1 MATVDLSGNLPR
13 MSGTEIM
20 EANVKEL
27 LQRRARLDREMKP
40 ALGYSNGS
48 GSGNDSIGNQ
58 VSTKLIQ
65 HQYQSWGLFKNC
77 VTL

>member
-1 MATVDLSGNLPR
+1 MTLGVATVDLSGNLPR

-20 EANVKEL
+20 EVNVKEL

-48 GSGNDSIGNQ
+48 GSGNGSIANQ
-58 VSTKLIQ
+58 VETQFLLI
-65 HQYQSWGLFKNC
+65 
-77 VTL
+77 